1 MGGGGSKA
9 TAINNVATRAAIQ
22 LVADNIINC
31 SSNTYIPQTF
41 DISGNYNTVSRVK
54 MLQAVKFSDDC
65 SQDAKNIS
73 ELQQAVSTALKAAAD
88 SQSVS
93 VLGALGSSS
102 ADVSNFIDNE
112 VKQTITQRN
121 ISNIVKN
128 TNAIQSFTI
137 SGNNNI
143 VDDITMEQTADFAF
157 KGAQS
162 VLNQMK
168 SIQAIENAASGG
180 ATATQTN
187 FISDITDSIFSG
199 LSSLANAWV
208 ILVIA
213 VIGIGAY
220 VVISAP
226 ELLDY
231 TPLGAIAAM
240 NRSGD
245 D

>member
-9 TAINNVATRAAIQ
+9 TTINNVSTRAAIK
-22 LVADNIINC
+22 LVADNIVNC
-31 SSNTYIPQTF
+31 TSNTYIPQTF
-41 DISGNYNTVSRVK
+41 TISGNYNAVSGVK
-54 MLQAVKFSDDC
+54 MIQAVKFSDDC

-93 VLGALGSSS
+93 VLGALGSSR
-102 ADVSNFIDNE
+102 AEVSNYIDNE
-112 VKQTITQRN
+112 VSQTITQRN

-128 TNAIQSFTI
+128 TNAVQEFTI

-143 VDDITMEQTADFAF
+143 VSDITMEQTADFAF

-168 SIQAIENAASGG
+168 SIQTIENAASGG
-180 ATATQTN
+180 ASAKQTN
-187 FISDITDSIFSG
+187 FISDIVDSIFSG
-199 LSSLANAWV
+199 LSDLANAWV

-220 VVISAP
+220 VVISSP

-240 NRSGD
+240 NRAED
-245 D
+245 